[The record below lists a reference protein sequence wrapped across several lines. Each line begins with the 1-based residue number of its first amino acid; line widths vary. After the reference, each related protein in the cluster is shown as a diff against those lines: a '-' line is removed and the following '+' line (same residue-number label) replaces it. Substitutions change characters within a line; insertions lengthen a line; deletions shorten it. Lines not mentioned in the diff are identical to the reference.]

1 MEQLY
6 PITDNDKATAIDLII
21 YEELDKINK
30 KANEWFDETFINKI
44 PYIDDDILVRNL
56 IDDVEY
62 IFSMAFW
69 WIEVGENMGFD
80 FTSKA
85 FVISNYERYKN
96 NENGYRFL
104 VSDYR
109 YDPYQNKVLT
119 PEEIKERDERMC
131 AEIEKIMNEM

>member
-21 YEELDKINK
+21 YGELDEINK
-30 KANEWFDETFINKI
+30 KANEWFDETFINKKE
-44 PYIDDDILVRNL
+44 YIDDDILVRNL

>member
-1 MEQLY
+1 MKQLY

-21 YEELDKINK
+21 YGELDEINK
-30 KANEWFDETFINKI
+30 KANEWFDETFINKKE
-44 PYIDDDILVRNL
+44 YIDDDILVRNL